1 MKIHLIS
8 DLHCDF
14 SKYTQEF
21 PDCDVVVIAG
31 DIGED
36 PLHLID
42 ICNYNPM
49 HKIIF
54 VPGNHDFYG
63 ASFESCMM
71 TYRAI
76 QNDVCKNLVVLQ
88 NHHVEIDGVLFF
100 GSTLWSGLN
109 AYGDHYTMKLKQW
122 YEYNI
127 SDSRYITDW
136 SAHLMISEH
145 RYAKGKIAEFFD
157 EHPDQKKVVITHFA
171 PSLKSVHE
179 SYSGSVPFNSYW
191 CNGFS
196 DGFISSADLW
206 LHGHVHNSFDYNVNE
221 YSEKQCRVVCNPRG
235 YITSY
240 GEENYNFNPNLILE
254 I

>member
-63 ASFESCMM
+63 SSVEQRMQTFYE
-71 TYRAI
+71 I
-76 QNDVCKNLVVLQ
+76 QTEICKNLIVLQ
-88 NHHVEIDGVLFF
+88 NEFVEVNGVLFY
-100 GSTLWSGLN
+100 GCTLWSGLD
-109 AYGDHYTMKLKQW
+109 AYAGYAHKLKSW

-127 SDSRYITDW
+127 ADTRYITSW
-136 SAHLMISEH
+136 SADLMIQEH
-145 RYAKGKIAEFFD
+145 FYSHYKMTEFFQRNKGK
-157 EHPDQKKVVITHFA
+157 KKVVITHFA

-196 DGFISSADLW
+196 DDFISNADLW